1 MSVGRPAN
9 GARVLVVDDEPAIL
23 RVVRTNLTRHE
34 FRVTTAATGQAALEQ
49 YDAQHPD
56 LILLDLGLPD
66 LDGFAIIRRIRE
78 RAATPIIILSAR
90 GAERD
95 KVQAL
100 DLGADDYLTKPFGMD
115 ELLARI
121 RVALRRTTGEA
132 SSPVLESGDLRLD
145 QVRRLVTSRGQ
156 EVHLTPTEYDM
167 LRYLLANAGKVVTH
181 RALLRAVWGPGYE
194 DGSQTLRFFI
204 VQLRRK
210 IEPDPSR
217 PTYIRTEPGIG
228 YRFRADA

>member
-1 MSVGRPAN
+1 VTGP
-9 GARVLVVDDEPAIL
+9 RVLVVDDEPQIQRAL
-23 RVVRTNLTRHE
+23 RVGLT
-34 FRVTTAATGQAALEQ
+34 GLG
-49 YDAQHPD
+49 YDVQSASSGEEG
-56 LILLDLGLPD
+56 LDLAAVVPPDVVILDLMLPGMSGLD
-66 LDGFAIIRRIRE
+66 VCKALRE
-78 RAATPIIILSAR
+78 WSQAPIIVLSAK
-90 GAERD
+90 GGERD
-95 KVQAL
+95 KVEAL

-121 RVALRRTTGEA
+121 RVALRRTTGET

-145 QVRRLVTSRGQ
+145 QARRLVTSRGQ

-167 LRYLLANAGKVVTH
+167 LRYLMANAGKVVTH

>member
-1 MSVGRPAN
+1 
-9 GARVLVVDDEPAIL
+9 VDDEPQIRRAL
-23 RVVRTNLTRHE
+23 RVGLT
-34 FRVTTAATGQAALEQ
+34 GLG
-49 YDAQHPD
+49 YDVQSASSGEEG
-56 LILLDLGLPD
+56 LDLAAVAPPDVVILDLMLPGMSGLEVCKA
-66 LDGFAIIRRIRE
+66 LRE
-78 RAATPIIILSAR
+78 WSQAPIIVLSAK
-90 GAERD
+90 GGERD
-95 KVQAL
+95 KVEAL

-132 SSPVLESGDLRLD
+132 SSPVLESGDQRLD

-204 VQLRRK
+204 VQRRRK

-217 PTYIRTEPGIG
+217 PTYIRTEPSIG